1 VKNLTPAI
9 GLMLVALSGATA
21 GRAASIQT
29 PIDGVLASVGGDI
42 VTVSDVR
49 QARLLKLIEPSGDTD
64 QAYVDALINRRLMLA
79 DLRRNPPPE
88 PTTEAVDA
96 KQQEWTARLGAGAN
110 VPDLLLRAGMSDAGL
125 RGWLRDDLR
134 LEVYLDQR
142 FGTSSN
148 RPAAIASWVGMLR
161 QRAGIR

>member
-1 VKNLTPAI
+1 VKRLTPAI
-9 GLMLVALSGATA
+9 GVLLAALSGAGA
-21 GRAASIQT
+21 GHAAAIQT
-29 PIDGVLASVGGDI
+29 PIDGVLARVGGDI
-42 VTVSDVR
+42 VTMSDVR
-49 QARLLKLIEPSGDTD
+49 QARLLKLIEPATDSD

-88 PTTEAVDA
+88 PSTEAIEA

-110 VPDLLLRAGMSDAGL
+110 VPDLLRRAGMSDAGL

-134 LEVYLDQR
+134 LQTYLDER

-148 RPAAIASWVGMLR
+148 RPAALAAWVGMLR
-161 QRAGIR
+161 QRAGLR